1 MRLKANKILVLLVKN
16 DLLDTIGTLK
26 DPNVR
31 WSTLTIMFE
40 TQDITRKLN
49 LYTKFSDVK
58 MQEGASM
65 TNFIKKFKEI
75 KTNMA
80 IVGKVLINDKLVYA
94 MLHMLPPS

>member
-1 MRLKANKILVLLVKN
+1 MRLKANKILVLLGKN

-31 WSTLTIMFE
+31 WCTLTIMFQ

-58 MQEGASM
+58 VQEGS
-65 TNFIKKFKEI
+65 IHDQLCQ
-75 KTNMA
+75 
-80 IVGKVLINDKLVYA
+80 KVQGDQNQYGYCGRSFD
-94 MLHMLPPS
+94 

>member
-1 MRLKANKILVLLVKN
+1 MRLKATKILVLLGKN

-31 WSTLTIMFE
+31 WCTLTIMFE
-40 TQDITRKLN
+40 TQHVTRKLN

-58 MQEGASM
+58 VQEGASM
-65 TNFIKKFKEI
+65 TNFVKKFKEI
-75 KTNMA
+75 KTNMG
-80 IVGKVLINDKLVYA
+80 IVGEVLINDTLVHA

>member
-1 MRLKANKILVLLVKN
+1 MRLKANKILQVLLVKN
-16 DLLDTIGTLK
+16 DLLNTIGTLK

-31 WSTLTIMFE
+31 WCTLTIVFE
-40 TQDITRKLN
+40 TQDITRKRN

-80 IVGKVLINDKLVYA
+80 IVGEF
-94 MLHMLPPS
+94 

>member
-1 MRLKANKILVLLVKN
+1 MRLKANKILVLLGKN

-31 WSTLTIMFE
+31 WCTLTIMFE
-40 TQDITRKLN
+40 TQDVTRKLN
-49 LYTKFSDVK
+49 FKFSDVK

-65 TNFIKKFKEI
+65 TNFVKKFKEI

-80 IVGKVLINDKLVYA
+80 VVGEVLINDRLVHA